1 MNDEQKNASDKT
13 TEFLK
18 EMAETGQR
26 MTQAYIDS
34 LPNLIHTSK
43 DMAETWSSLS
53 SSIASNPDK
62 SGPNI
67 QNSYFNFYKKQM
79 ELWQEINQ
87 HLKEGGNPVLPN
99 GDKRFKAPEWNESPY
114 YFYFIKQ
121 TYLMA
126 SELMNSIIEQADIDE
141 KTKKKL
147 KFYTQ
152 LFVDAL
158 SPANF
163 IATNP
168 EVIKLAQQTNG
179 ESLKKGFNNLLHDI
193 KQGKISQTDFS
204 AFEIGKNIATTPGSV
219 IFENEILQL
228 IQYKPLTKKVYKT
241 PLLIVPPFI
250 NRYYILDLEKHS
262 SFARY
267 AVEQGFTAFIVS
279 WRVPK
284 GDMGKLSFDDYIQK
298 GIMDTI
304 EVVRE
309 ITGEKKINALGYCI
323 GGTLLGTTAAILA
336 SRKKDILNTISF
348 LASMHDFSD
357 FGDMSAVLDLALVE
371 RLEKEIGK
379 EGVLKGDDMNSAF
392 ALIRTND
399 MIWNYVVNNYLKG
412 IAPAPFALM
421 YWTNDGTNLAGN
433 MYMYYLRYMLVG
445 NQLSKKNA
453 LKICNTPV
461 DLGKITVPCFV
472 LGTVLDHISP
482 CHTAFTTTR
491 LVGGKV
497 EFILGESGHVTGIVN
512 PPTENNKYGYFINGK
527 LGKDLAHFKETAQ
540 YHKESWWIHWAKW
553 LKPQSGKQ
561 INAPTKPGN
570 KKHKVIEPAP
580 GRYVKEP
587 L

>member
-13 TEFLK
+13 SEFLK
-18 EMAETGQR
+18 EMAEAGQR
-26 MTQAYIDS
+26 MTKAYMESLPGLIDS
-34 LPNLIHTSK
+34 SK
-43 DMAETWSSLS
+43 GIAETWSNFSK
-53 SSIASNPDK
+53 SIASNPDK
-62 SGPNI
+62 SVPDI
-67 QNSYFNFYKKQM
+67 QNSYFDFYKKQM
-79 ELWQEINQ
+79 ELWQQINV
-87 HLKEGGNPVLPN
+87 HIKEGKTPMPPN
-99 GDKRFKAPEWNESPY
+99 GDKRFKAPEWNEAPY

-121 TYLMA
+121 SYLLA
-126 SELMNSIIEQADIDE
+126 SELMNNIIAQSDVDE
-141 KTKKKL
+141 KNKKKL

-179 ESLKKGFNNLLHDI
+179 ESLKKGFTNLLSDI
-193 KQGKISQTDFS
+193 KQGRISQTDFS
-204 AFEIGKNIATTPGSV
+204 AFEVGKNLAITPGSV

-228 IQYKPLTKKVYKT
+228 IQYKPTTKKVYKT

-250 NRYYILDLEKHS
+250 NRYYILDLEQHN
-262 SFARY
+262 SFAKF
-267 AVEQGFTAFIVS
+267 AVEQGNTTFMIS

-284 GDMGKLSFDDYIQK
+284 GEMGKYSFDDYIQK

-309 ITGEKKINALGYCI
+309 ITGEQKINALGYCI
-323 GGTLLGTTAAILA
+323 GGTLLGTTAAIFA
-336 SRKKDILNTISF
+336 SRKINVLNSLSF

-371 RLEKEIGK
+371 KLEKEIGN
-379 EGVLKGDDMNSAF
+379 GVLKGDDMGSAF
-392 ALIRTND
+392 AMIRTND
-399 MIWNYVVNNYLKG
+399 MIWSYVVNNYLKG
-412 IAPAPFALM
+412 NSPAPMSLM

-433 MYMYYLRYMLVG
+433 MYMYYLRNMIVG

-461 DLGKITVPCFV
+461 DLGKIKVPCFI
-472 LGTVLDHISP
+472 LGTALDHISP
-482 CHTAFTTTR
+482 CHTVFTTTR

-497 EFILGESGHVTGIVN
+497 DFVLGESGHVNGVVN
-512 PPTENNKYGYFINGK
+512 PPAENIKYGYFINGK

-540 YHKESWWIHWAKW
+540 YHKESWWINWAKW

-561 INAPTKPGN
+561 INAPAKPGD
-570 KKHKVIEPAP
+570 KKYKVIESAP
-580 GRYVKEP
+580 GRFVKEP
-587 L
+587 M